1 MSKNVR
7 PLTALEV
14 AKLSKPGL
22 NALGGVP
29 GLYLYI
35 KPGSLTQSY
44 VYRFS
49 VQGTGERAMIGLG
62 SVKSI
67 SLSDARKLASE
78 ARNLVLRGGDPREQ
92 RRAKAAERIRIKKE
106 EERQKLISQ
115 RTVDYCA
122 DEFISERDNAGY
134 WKNNVRGESVARAYI
149 RNHIS
154 PTIGNIPISNLTA
167 ADVFNTLKPLWQSTT
182 DTGRNC
188 RSLIFHIFRWAK
200 ARGWCSG
207 ENPADL
213 NGVLGVLLEPHEI
226 NRKQPENLPALDFHE
241 IPRFLEEILEVG
253 TVSYLMTAFS
263 IVTVLRSKMVRLARW
278 SDIDFEA
285 RTLTIPQ
292 EHIKTKKS
300 GAHTVFLSR
309 AALLILKKT
318 PRVDGI
324 DFIFPSPLKLQ
335 PLSDAAMGKVFKDM
349 HERRFAQDGIGW
361 VDHVLSK
368 KLGKVCIATQHGTAR
383 AGFKTWART
392 GENRK
397 LLDDDAVE
405 LCMAHRLK
413 DDYGGAY
420 NRTTLEKERRLV
432 MEEWG
437 KYCLPVA
444 YKVPPRKTGR
454 KKRF

>member
-1 MSKNVR
+1 
-7 PLTALEV
+7 
-14 AKLSKPGL
+14 
-22 NALGGVP
+22 
-29 GLYLYI
+29 
-35 KPGSLTQSY
+35 
-44 VYRFS
+44 
-49 VQGTGERAMIGLG
+49 MIGLG

-309 AALLILKKT
+309 AALLILKKN
-318 PRVDGI
+318 
-324 DFIFPSPLKLQ
+324 S
-335 PLSDAAMGKVFKDM
+335 
-349 HERRFAQDGIGW
+349 
-361 VDHVLSK
+361 
-368 KLGKVCIATQHGTAR
+368 
-383 AGFKTWART
+383 T
-392 GENRK
+392 G
-397 LLDDDAVE
+397 
-405 LCMAHRLK
+405 
-413 DDYGGAY
+413 
-420 NRTTLEKERRLV
+420 
-432 MEEWG
+432 
-437 KYCLPVA
+437 
-444 YKVPPRKTGR
+444 
-454 KKRF
+454 